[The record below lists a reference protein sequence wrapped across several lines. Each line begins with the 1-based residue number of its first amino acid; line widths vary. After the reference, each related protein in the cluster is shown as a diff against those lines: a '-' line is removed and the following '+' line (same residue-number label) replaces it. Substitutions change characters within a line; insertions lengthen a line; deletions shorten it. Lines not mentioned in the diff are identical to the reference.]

1 MFVYMFTPAVHLS
14 AKWLLWFLFLEG
26 KDIRHCG
33 FNFFFVKYLVK
44 IRIQISSK
52 FNLPPSEIVC
62 TFQSTLIYSTL
73 YRTLYITLYRTLYT
87 LTNNNGF

>member
-33 FNFFFVKYLVK
+33 FSFFFMKYLVK
-44 IRIQISSK
+44 IKIKISSK
-52 FNLPPSEIVC
+52 FNMPPSELVC
-62 TFQSTLIYSTL
+62 TFQSTLCTVHYTEHFTL
-73 YRTLYITLYRTLYT
+73 HCTEHCTL
-87 LTNNNGF
+87 